1 MSQPI
6 PVKQGPRR
14 SRARRGG
21 DRRDLAVLE
30 QRRMHAAELFEA
42 GLIPAEIARRVG
54 VRHQIVSQWRKAWRQ
69 GGRDALRSG
78 GPVGRKSRLTP
89 EQLQVVTAALVA
101 GAVAFGYST
110 DVWTLPRVAEVIQRV
125 TGVSYHPRY
134 VWYLLRQQ
142 LQWTWQR
149 PARRAIERDDDAIH
163 DWVQQQ
169 WPHLKKRRS
178 ARTR

>member
-1 MSQPI
+1 
-6 PVKQGPRR
+6 
-14 SRARRGG
+14 
-21 DRRDLAVLE
+21 
-30 QRRMHAAELFEA
+30 
-42 GLIPAEIARRVG
+42 
-54 VRHQIVSQWRKAWRQ
+54 
-69 GGRDALRSG
+69 
-78 GPVGRKSRLTP
+78 
-89 EQLQVVTAALVA
+89 
-101 GAVAFGYST
+101 
-110 DVWTLPRVAEVIQRV
+110 VAEVIQRV

-149 PARRAIERDDDAIH
+149 PARRAIERDDNAIH